1 MDNSQDEINK
11 LKRELSA
18 ENYMT
23 SKKDK
28 NSSVKIDKKNFNIN
42 DFNNI
47 NEEMQKIN
55 KSVEIKV
62 QEPKTEIKENDNNKQ
77 DINERNVKEEENL
90 SEKLK
95 EKTDSSKELAKDE
108 YKNEKEKENE
118 NEDEDDKESSKSK
131 EEEKNEEESIQE
143 LIPLSY
149 RCLNLDHGEKY
160 ITLDRKKQNL
170 ICKNCYLSGA
180 LETNL
185 ELNQPFIDQY
195 LKEEEQKKL
204 NEESPQNVI
213 KETSE
218 ESKNS
223 ESVEKINKSI
233 SNEEDNKSKEPEKI
247 KCLTFQC
254 ENKPY
259 YFCEACQDFIC
270 YKCLMQRMNEQ
281 TDKSR
286 HYYHDVESVN
296 YESNSFNDD
305 IKLNLETIKKIDF
318 SLDYLIKN
326 EKTKAETVIEKL
338 KDESRVDLANY
349 IKNINKN
356 ISLLFSENNKILYSK
371 YMQNTFN
378 GSDNTIKE
386 IKLSNVST
394 KSKIEEI
401 LEELNHIK
409 ISMNNKDITNEEKC
423 ELHQKQ
429 LELLKIANS
438 LLQKGNRILQQSR
451 EELNYLNDENTKKKF
466 EDEDSL
472 SIKVLFDN
480 EKSLLQNVLNTSKK
494 QGSYKLNRFVT
505 YKHQGLK
512 YFGVSSLELTCEK
525 DIILC
530 GLFLCGKYLSSKII
544 KKNDYSTIPME
555 QRGFL
560 NINIKVYEKNK
571 KEALIDEDKKL
582 YEVINVNDPIVDIIF
597 EKGVKMKKDVKYI
610 IVVENLE
617 KEKFSDIWIGNILNK
632 NANISKDTIRCNS
645 SGINFTFYISQ
656 DFNSDFSEF
665 DQGII
670 EGILY
675 GN

>member
-1 MDNSQDEINK
+1 MDKKGNNNMDAINK
-11 LKRELSA
+11 LKRELSSRNFIIY
-18 ENYMT
+18 EESIN
-23 SKKDK
+23 K
-28 NSSVKIDKKNFNIN
+28 SVKFERNFNIN

-47 NEEMQKIN
+47 NEEEQKFN
-55 KSVEIKV
+55 KSYEIKG
-62 QEPKTEIKENDNNKQ
+62 EEKENGNNRQ
-77 DINERNVKEEENL
+77 NINEKNVKEEENL
-90 SEKLK
+90 SEKIN

-108 YKNEKEKENE
+108 YKNENSKT
-118 NEDEDDKESSKSK
+118 NEDNKESNQSK
-131 EEEKNEEESIQE
+131 EEEKNEEENIQE

-185 ELNQPFIDQY
+185 ELNQAFIDQY

-204 NEESPQNVI
+204 EEQSPQNVI

-223 ESVEKINKSI
+223 ESVEKINTS
-233 SNEEDNKSKEPEKI
+233 KSKEEDEKFKESVVI

-270 YKCLMQRMNEQ
+270 YKCLMQRMNEY

-318 SLDYLIKN
+318 SLDYIIKN
-326 EKTKAETVIEKL
+326 EKSKAKTVIQKL
-338 KDESRVDLANY
+338 KDESRADLINY

-356 ISLLFSENNKILYSK
+356 INVLFSENNKILYSK
-371 YMQNTFN
+371 YLQSTFN
-378 GSDNTIKE
+378 GSDNNIKE
-386 IKLSNVST
+386 LKLSNSIT
-394 KSKIEEI
+394 KSKITKI
-401 LEELNHIK
+401 LEELKNIK
-409 ISMNNKDITNEEKC
+409 ISLNNKDITNEEKC
-423 ELHQKQ
+423 ELHQKH
-429 LELLKIANS
+429 LELLKKANS
-438 LLQKGNRILQQSR
+438 LIQKGNDILQHSR
-451 EELNYLNDENTKKKF
+451 DVINYINDENTKKKF
-466 EDEDSL
+466 EEEDTL

-480 EKSLLQNVLNTSKK
+480 EKSLLQNVSNTSKK

-512 YFGVSSLELTCEK
+512 YFSVSSLELSCEK

-544 KKNDYSTIPME
+544 KKNDFSTIPVE
-555 QRGFL
+555 QRGYF
-560 NINIKVYEKNK
+560 NINIKIYEKNK
-571 KEALIDEDKKL
+571 KEALINENKKL

-597 EKGVKMKKDVKYI
+597 EKGVKMKKDVIYI

-617 KEKFSDIWIGNILNK
+617 KEKFSDIWIGNIFNK
-632 NANISKDTIRCNS
+632 NAHNSKETIRCNS
-645 SGINFTFYISQ
+645 SGIIFTFYMSQ

>member
-1 MDNSQDEINK
+1 M
-11 LKRELSA
+11 
-18 ENYMT
+18 
-23 SKKDK
+23 KKK
-28 NSSVKIDKKNFNIN
+28 MKMKMK
-42 DFNNI
+42 
-47 NEEMQKIN
+47 
-55 KSVEIKV
+55 
-62 QEPKTEIKENDNNKQ
+62 
-77 DINERNVKEEENL
+77 
-90 SEKLK
+90 
-95 EKTDSSKELAKDE
+95 
-108 YKNEKEKENE
+108 
-118 NEDEDDKESSKSK
+118 
-131 EEEKNEEESIQE
+131 EKNEEESIQE

>member
-18 ENYMT
+18 ENYK
-23 SKKDK
+23 SFEKDK
-28 NSSVKIDKKNFNIN
+28 NNSVKIDKKNININ

-47 NEEMQKIN
+47 NEEDQKIN

-62 QEPKTEIKENDNNKQ
+62 QEPKREIKDNDNHNQ
-77 DINERNVKEEENL
+77 DINERNLKEENL
-90 SEKLK
+90 SEKIK

-108 YKNEKEKENE
+108 YKNENENE
-118 NEDEDDKESSKSK
+118 DEDEDDKESNKSK
-131 EEEKNEEESIQE
+131 EEEKNEEENIQE

-204 NEESPQNVI
+204 NEELPQNVI

-233 SNEEDNKSKEPEKI
+233 TNEEDNKSKEPEVI

-318 SLDYLIKN
+318 SLDYIIKN
-326 EKTKAETVIEKL
+326 EKTKAMTVIQKL
-338 KDESRVDLANY
+338 EDESRFDLVNY

-378 GSDNTIKE
+378 GSDNTVKE
-386 IKLSNVST
+386 LKLSNVST
-394 KSKIEEI
+394 KSKIEKI

-409 ISMNNKDITNEEKC
+409 ISMNNNDITNEEKC
-423 ELHQKQ
+423 ELHQKH
-429 LELLKIANS
+429 LELLKKANS
-438 LLQKGNRILQQSR
+438 LVQKGNRILQQSR

-466 EDEDSL
+466 EEEDSL

-544 KKNDYSTIPME
+544 KKNDFSTIPVE

-617 KEKFSDIWIGNILNK
+617 TEKFSDIWIGNILKK
-632 NANISKDTIRCNS
+632 NTNISKDTIRCNS

>member
-62 QEPKTEIKENDNNKQ
+62 QEPKTEKKENDNNKQ
-77 DINERNVKEEENL
+77 DISERNVKEEENL

-108 YKNEKEKENE
+108 YKNEKENE

-131 EEEKNEEESIQE
+131 EEEKNEEENIQE

>member
-62 QEPKTEIKENDNNKQ
+62 QEQKTEIKENDNNKQ

-95 EKTDSSKELAKDE
+95 EKTDSSKELEKDE
-108 YKNEKEKENE
+108 YKNEKENENE
-118 NEDEDDKESSKSK
+118 NDKESSKSK
-131 EEEKNEEESIQE
+131 EEEKNEEENIQE

-582 YEVINVNDPIVDIIF
+582 YEVININDPIVDIIF

>member
-1 MDNSQDEINK
+1 
-11 LKRELSA
+11 
-18 ENYMT
+18 
-23 SKKDK
+23 
-28 NSSVKIDKKNFNIN
+28 
-42 DFNNI
+42 
-47 NEEMQKIN
+47 
-55 KSVEIKV
+55 
-62 QEPKTEIKENDNNKQ
+62 
-77 DINERNVKEEENL
+77 
-90 SEKLK
+90 
-95 EKTDSSKELAKDE
+95 
-108 YKNEKEKENE
+108 
-118 NEDEDDKESSKSK
+118 
-131 EEEKNEEESIQE
+131 
-143 LIPLSY
+143 
-149 RCLNLDHGEKY
+149 
-160 ITLDRKKQNL
+160 
-170 ICKNCYLSGA
+170 
-180 LETNL
+180 
-185 ELNQPFIDQY
+185 
-195 LKEEEQKKL
+195 
-204 NEESPQNVI
+204 
-213 KETSE
+213 
-218 ESKNS
+218 
-223 ESVEKINKSI
+223 
-233 SNEEDNKSKEPEKI
+233 
-247 KCLTFQC
+247 
-254 ENKPY
+254 
-259 YFCEACQDFIC
+259 
-270 YKCLMQRMNEQ
+270 MQRMNEQ

-338 KDESRVDLANY
+338 KEESRVDLANY

-466 EDEDSL
+466 EEEDSL
-472 SIKVLFDN
+472 SIKVLYDN

-632 NANISKDTIRCNS
+632 KANISKDTIRCNS

-656 DFNSDFSEF
+656 DLNSDFSEF

>member
-1 MDNSQDEINK
+1 MDNNMDAINK
-11 LKRELSA
+11 LKRELSSDKFISL
-18 ENYMT
+18 E
-23 SKKDK
+23 KDK
-28 NSSVKIDKKNFNIN
+28 NNSVKFDKKTFNIN
-42 DFNNI
+42 DFNNN
-47 NEEMQKIN
+47 NEEEQKIN
-55 KSVEIKV
+55 KSVEIIGQEQKPEEKV
-62 QEPKTEIKENDNNKQ
+62 NDNNKQ
-77 DINERNVKEEENL
+77 DTNEINVKEEENL
-90 SEKLK
+90 SEKIK

-108 YKNEKEKENE
+108 YKNENANINA
-118 NEDEDDKESSKSK
+118 NEDNKESSESK
-131 EEEKNEEESIQE
+131 EEEKNEEENIQE

-185 ELNQPFIDQY
+185 ELNQPFIEQY

-204 NEESPQNVI
+204 EEQIPQNVI

-218 ESKNS
+218 ENKNS

-233 SNEEDNKSKEPEKI
+233 TNEEDSISKEPPKI

-259 YFCEACQDFIC
+259 YYCEACQDFIC
-270 YKCLMQRMNEQ
+270 YRCLMQRMNEQ

-286 HYYHDVESVN
+286 HYFHDVESVN
-296 YESNSFNDD
+296 YESNSFHDD

-318 SLDYLIKN
+318 SLDYIVKN
-326 EKTKAETVIEKL
+326 EKVKAMTVIEKL
-338 KDESRVDLANY
+338 KDENRIDLQNY

-356 ISLLFSENNKILYSK
+356 INLLFSENNKILYNK

-378 GSDNTIKE
+378 GSDNNIKE
-386 IKLSNVST
+386 LKLSNVST
-394 KSKIEEI
+394 KSKIIQI
-401 LEELNHIK
+401 LEELKVIK
-409 ISMNNKDITNEEKC
+409 TSLNNKDITNEEKC
-423 ELHQKQ
+423 ELHQKH
-429 LELLKIANS
+429 LELLKNVNS
-438 LLQKGNRILQQSR
+438 LIQKGNRLLQQSR
-451 EELNYLNDENTKKKF
+451 HELNYLNDENTKKKLEE
-466 EDEDSL
+466 EDAL

-480 EKSLLQNVLNTSKK
+480 EKSLLQNVFNTSKK

-512 YFGVSSLELTCEK
+512 YFSTSSLELTCEK

-544 KKNDYSTIPME
+544 KNNDFSTIPVE
-555 QRGFL
+555 ERGFF
-560 NINIKVYEKNK
+560 NINIKIYEKNK

-582 YEVINVNDPIVDIIF
+582 YEVININDPIIDIIF
-597 EKGVKMKKDVKYI
+597 EKGVKMKKDVRYI
-610 IVVENLE
+610 IVIENLE
-617 KEKFSDIWIGNILNK
+617 KEKFSDIWIGNVLNK
-632 NANISKDTIRCNS
+632 KANISQDTIRCNS

>member
-18 ENYMT
+18 ENYK
-23 SKKDK
+23 SFEKDK
-28 NSSVKIDKKNFNIN
+28 NNSVKIDKKNININ

-47 NEEMQKIN
+47 NEEDQKIN

-62 QEPKTEIKENDNNKQ
+62 QEPKREIKDNDNHNQ
-77 DINERNVKEEENL
+77 DINERNLKEENL
-90 SEKLK
+90 SEKIK

-108 YKNEKEKENE
+108 YKNENENE
-118 NEDEDDKESSKSK
+118 DEDEDDKESNKSK
-131 EEEKNEEESIQE
+131 EEEKNEEENIQE

-204 NEESPQNVI
+204 NEELPQNVI

-233 SNEEDNKSKEPEKI
+233 TNEEDNKSKEPEVI

-318 SLDYLIKN
+318 SLDYIIKN
-326 EKTKAETVIEKL
+326 EKAKAMTVIQKL
-338 KDESRVDLANY
+338 EDENRFDLVNY

-378 GSDNTIKE
+378 GSDNTVKE
-386 IKLSNVST
+386 LKLSNVST
-394 KSKIEEI
+394 KSKIEKI

-409 ISMNNKDITNEEKC
+409 ISMNNNDITNEEKC
-423 ELHQKQ
+423 ELHQKH
-429 LELLKIANS
+429 LELLKKANS
-438 LLQKGNRILQQSR
+438 LVQKGNRILQKSR

-466 EDEDSL
+466 EEEDSL

-544 KKNDYSTIPME
+544 NKNDFSTIPVE

-617 KEKFSDIWIGNILNK
+617 TEKFSDIWIGNILKK
-632 NANISKDTIRCNS
+632 NTNISKDTIRCNS